1 MRIDLIR
8 VRTVENI
15 EAFDKHGPLIEKAFP
30 GLQAKCYSIEDQP
43 YGIHDEESQE
53 IARPKVINLAKEL
66 KGADA
71 IIISCAG
78 DPGVSE
84 LKKELPIPVIGAGES
99 LAHVSRT
106 LGNSVGVITITDGV
120 PDVVKRELGKDL
132 LCWKKVEG
140 VKTGLD
146 LELEASYENT
156 LNAAR
161 QLVMQGSN
169 VIALACTGF
178 STIGI
183 APEIGK
189 ELGLPVVDP
198 VLAAGSMAYNLML
211 NREGWNMLK
220 IDRE

>member
-1 MRIDLIR
+1 MKIGLIR
-8 VRTVENI
+8 VRTLEI
-15 EAFDKHGPLIEKAFP
+15 MEAVDKHGPLIEKAFP
-30 GLQAKCYSIEDQP
+30 GLHVKCYSIEDQP
-43 YGIHDEESQE
+43 YGIHDEESHE
-53 IARPKVINLAKEL
+53 IARPKVIKLAKEL

-71 IIISCAG
+71 VLISCAG

-84 LKKELPIPVIGAGES
+84 LRKELSIPIIGAGES
-99 LAHVSRT
+99 LARVSRT
-106 LGNSVGVITITDGV
+106 LGSSVGVITIRDDV
-120 PDVVKRELGKDL
+120 PDIVKRELGEDF

-156 LNAAR
+156 LNASK
-161 QLVMQGSN
+161 QLVRQGSN

-178 STIGI
+178 STMGI

-189 ELGLPVVDP
+189 ELGVPVVDP

-220 IDRE
+220 TDKK